1 MISVC
6 CVVMTLFS
14 MLIYFLTHTPIYII
28 TQFRYMLLFLQNCT
42 AAVQHFHVP
51 LLTVSLL
58 PICNVFLC
66 TFHHILSHS
75 VSMSKLSCC
84 PSTLH
89 KQTTVL
95 QSPPHLQF
103 PFFLVSLSFPYL
115 SLYTFF
121 CTFSSCFIYFLFC
134 YVLVL
139 STLSK
144 INFKLW

>member
-103 PFFLVSLSFPYL
+103 PFFLVSLSFL
-115 SLYTFF
+115 TFLYTP
-121 CTFSSCFIYFLFC
+121 SSALFLLASFIFYFVMFLF
-134 YVLVL
+134 
-139 STLSK
+139 
-144 INFKLW
+144 FQH